1 MQILYLYWWK
11 PSSATQLTEYWTERV
26 QDFMYQLPVV
36 PVRISLLLFF
46 FPKAYCLSF
55 RTGCQSASFP
65 LLTCN
70 YFLPQ
75 SLIFVFVLWFTPV
88 SLSLSLFLSSCILFK
103 CSSTILFLEREGGR
117 ERESRLVQCWEWFF
131 FGVFFLCVRN
141 NRSHRVRSINSH
153 DPYHFYQLYLVWK
166 TYHVARIDAPA
177 VFCFDFWRTVW
188 NLFHF
193 RGRGWLVNRW
203 LVSWFFEASQPLG
216 ITSGLIA

>member
-117 ERESRLVQCWEWFF
+117 ERESRLVQCWEFF
-131 FGVFFLCVRN
+131 FLGVFFVCV
-141 NRSHRVRSINSH
+141 
-153 DPYHFYQLYLVWK
+153 W
-166 TYHVARIDAPA
+166 
-177 VFCFDFWRTVW
+177 
-188 NLFHF
+188 
-193 RGRGWLVNRW
+193 
-203 LVSWFFEASQPLG
+203 G
-216 ITSGLIA
+216 ITEVTAYVASTPMIHTTFISYI